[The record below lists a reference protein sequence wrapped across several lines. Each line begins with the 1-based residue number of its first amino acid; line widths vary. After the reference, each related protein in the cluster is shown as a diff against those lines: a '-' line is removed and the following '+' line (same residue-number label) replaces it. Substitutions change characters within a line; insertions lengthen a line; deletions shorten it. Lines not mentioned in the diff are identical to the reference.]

1 MKSATIWGHA
11 DASQDAAVTP
21 LPGSDHGR
29 VDSTYAD
36 LEEAL
41 SCCVAQLE
49 AMYAQKQNDESFGAH
64 QDGLHE
70 TVQSLEAQ
78 VATHLEERE
87 SELRELETIYD
98 RGNRL
103 EARARKMVAAL
114 AAAIE
119 D

>member
-1 MKSATIWGHA
+1 MKTATIWGHA
-11 DASQDAAVTP
+11 ASTQEAEVTP
-21 LPGSDHGR
+21 LPTAE
-29 VDSTYAD
+29 STYAD

-49 AMYAQKQNDESFGAH
+49 AMYAQKQEEEAH
-64 QDGLHE
+64 GHAGLSE
-70 TVQSLEAQ
+70 MVQSLEAQ
-78 VATHLEERE
+78 VATHLEERDA
-87 SELRELETIYD
+87 ELRELESIYD